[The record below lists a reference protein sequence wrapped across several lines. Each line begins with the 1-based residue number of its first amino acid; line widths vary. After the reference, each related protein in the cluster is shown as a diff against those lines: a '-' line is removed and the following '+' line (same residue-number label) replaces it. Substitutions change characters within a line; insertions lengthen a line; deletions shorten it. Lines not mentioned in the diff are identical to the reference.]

1 MIKTKEKKHILYE
14 IRQNLE
20 TIVYK
25 NRDYTQELCLV
36 LNKMAK
42 LALGE
47 INSNSEKTSRC
58 LTVREI
64 HRVGLN
70 KVD

>member
-20 TIVYK
+20 TIVCK
-25 NRDYTQELCLV
+25 NADYTQELCLV

-47 INSNSEKTSRC
+47 INSNCENIPLFNSERNTPSWAK
-58 LTVREI
+58 
-64 HRVGLN
+64 
-70 KVD
+70 